1 MTEQAV
7 QAVQTAQT
15 DQTDQSVTGD
25 RAEAPAGRT
34 LLLARAEVLW
44 RRLIDRNVGQAFD
57 GAFSGW
63 GTERNA
69 AIWARVPE
77 TQSKVILR
85 MDALD
90 PAVREEKL
98 IRLLA
103 DVNELRA
110 LRSAV
115 EVLDTGGLDASGFD
129 GASELGVV
137 RGWSDQTDQTD
148 QPEHGTGPTGYQAVV
163 PTDHS
168 TEVARIMATRR
179 EEAAVAAAGG
189 RVEAAARES
198 AVKPIVL
205 KVHTTSV
212 ESSAGRTVGMS
223 AAQLRDLPDKCNKDN
238 TAKGVRVDRIDAV
251 LMELAVA
258 HVTELLGQAQIRVA
272 QVTRPA
278 VVNAALAVVLRSAGV
293 PGLVL
298 SEEGE
303 MLCEVLGSGGDLSRT
318 ATMDARLEV
327 MGQSLGRLEK
337 QSRLMAQ
344 RQVAAERSALMES
357 MTSALVLAEQTR
369 KIKLGM
375 NPEVEMFDLTDPAVI
390 ALHEHLAEQARIEW
404 ERRVAAQGRPNSE
417 LARRRR
423 TQEVEQARLD
433 AAEQAQAQVER

>member
-1 MTEQAV
+1 MTE

-15 DQTDQSVTGD
+15 AQADQSATGD
-25 RAEAPAGRT
+25 QAEAPAGRT

-103 DVNELRA
+103 DVNELSA

-137 RGWSDQTDQTD
+137 RGWPDQLDQLDQTD
-148 QPEHGTGPTGYQAVV
+148 QPEHATGPTGYQAVV

-198 AVKPIVL
+198 AIKPIVL

-238 TAKGVRVDRIDAV
+238 TAKGVRVDRIDTV

-327 MGQSLGRLEK
+327 MGQCLGRLEK

>member
-15 DQTDQSVTGD
+15 DQADQNVTGD
-25 RAEAPAGRT
+25 RAGAPAGRT

-77 TQSKVILR
+77 TQSKVILK

-103 DVNELRA
+103 DVNELSA

-137 RGWSDQTDQTD
+137 RGWSDQTDQ
-148 QPEHGTGPTGYQAVV
+148 PEHATGPTGYQAVV

-198 AVKPIVL
+198 AIKPIAL
-205 KVHTTSV
+205 KVYTTSV

-223 AAQLRDLPDKCNKDN
+223 AAQLRDLPDKCNKNN

-327 MGQSLGRLEK
+327 MGQCLGRLEK

-433 AAEQAQAQVER
+433 AAEQAQAQAER